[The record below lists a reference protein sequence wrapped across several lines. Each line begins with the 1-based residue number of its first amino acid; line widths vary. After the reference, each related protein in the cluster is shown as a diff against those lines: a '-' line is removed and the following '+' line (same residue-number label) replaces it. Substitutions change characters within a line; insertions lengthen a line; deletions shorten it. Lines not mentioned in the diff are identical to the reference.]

1 MLSSSLE
8 SKEDKSPQ
16 ALPLHHPLCFSVSLS
31 CLSVCLSLSLSHTH
45 THTQIWGPSK
55 RKLPSY
61 SFKGLFFFFS
71 SLKETKTKNTSC
83 QVVQPN
89 PLSPPEG
96 SLHSAKP
103 LELTVSLGNWER
115 GDMGTRE

>member
-45 THTQIWGPSK
+45 THTDLGPI
-55 RKLPSY
+55 
-61 SFKGLFFFFS
+61 
-71 SLKETKTKNTSC
+71 
-83 QVVQPN
+83 
-89 PLSPPEG
+89 
-96 SLHSAKP
+96 
-103 LELTVSLGNWER
+103 
-115 GDMGTRE
+115 